1 MKALLKTQRGPGLEI
16 AEIPAPKPSDNEVLI
31 KVQKS
36 AICGSDLKILH
47 WMPPVNSLIE
57 KFPFVPGHECSGTVV
72 EVGRNVKKF
81 KAGDRVAVD
90 THISCG
96 RCWQCLN
103 GRAHTCENMLLFGH
117 QVNGCF
123 AEYVAVSERA
133 VFALPDEVDYETG
146 CLFEPMGIPFRAVE
160 RGNVKGETVLI
171 IGCGPIGLFAI
182 AFSRLLDASRIIAAD
197 INPYRLELAK
207 KLGADISVNS
217 QQSSFVEV
225 IREASG
231 FEKGLGVIIEA
242 SGSVKTLK
250 EAITATRVG
259 ARVMCIGHS
268 QEALS
273 LKLSPEIVLRELE
286 IVGFFGREIWDT
298 WEKVSTLVKQNSEFL
313 KQVITH
319 RFNIEEYKSA
329 FHVAEEGSG
338 GKVVFDFEQ

>member
-1 MKALLKTQRGPGLEI
+1 MKALLKTHQGPGLEI
-16 AEIPAPKPSDNEVLI
+16 ADMPVPEPLENEVLI

-47 WMPPVNSLIE
+47 WMPPVSSLVE

-72 EVGRNVKKF
+72 EVGKNVKHF
-81 KAGDRVAVD
+81 KVGDRVAVD

-96 RCWQCLN
+96 KCWQCLN

-133 VFALPDEVDYETG
+133 VFALPEEVDYETG

-160 RGNVKGETVLI
+160 RGEVKGETVLV

-182 AFSRLLDASRIIAAD
+182 AFSRLMGASRIVAAD

-207 KLGADISVNS
+207 KLGADVSVDVR
-217 QQSSFVEV
+217 QSSLIETLDG
-225 IREASG
+225 ILG

-250 EAITATRVG
+250 EAIAATRVG
-259 ARVMCIGHS
+259 AKVMCIGHS

-273 LKLSPEIVLRELE
+273 LQLSPEIVLRELE
-286 IVGFFGREIWDT
+286 IVGFFGRRIWDT
-298 WEKVSTLVKQNSEFL
+298 WEKVSALAKQNSEFL

-319 RFNIEEYKSA
+319 HFSIEEYESA
-329 FHVAEEGSG
+329 FHVAEEGLG
-338 GKVVFDFEQ
+338 GKVLFDFGQ